1 MRQPPYHLRPNK
13 AVDRLLLI
21 EAIRHLGKSTE
32 LDQYTYYGL
41 GGPYLEDFRLLH
53 ESFPELGLVSI
64 EGNRQI
70 FKRQEFHVPCGKIQL
85 QNTDFSSF
93 LRQYDSRDRKSI
105 FWLDYT
111 GLGYSQFDDFMS
123 LLEKVAAGSIVK
135 VTLRAQPCDY
145 FQQERLDDFKR
156 MFEVFL
162 PNSSGVLPRSREDF
176 AKLVQDML
184 QIAAQRALPGGCGMA
199 YQPLSSFYYKDRT
212 GIFTLTGI
220 VCERANLR
228 NVRASFSNWQY
239 VSLNWARPKQIDVP
253 FLSTKER
260 LHLQK
265 HLPCRLD
272 SGESLVR
279 ALGYYVDDNRRKSIK
294 KMRQYAHFYRHF
306 PYFMKAIP

>member
-1 MRQPPYHLRPNK
+1 MKQPPYHLRPNK

-64 EGNRQI
+64 EEERQI
-70 FKRQEFHVPCGKIQL
+70 FKRQEFHLPCGKVQL
-85 QNTDFSSF
+85 QNVDFSSF
-93 LRQYDSRDRKSI
+93 LRQYDSRDQKSI

-111 GLGYSQFDDFMS
+111 RLAYSQFDDFMS
-123 LLEKVAAGSIVK
+123 LLEKVAARSMVK
-135 VTLRAQPCDY
+135 VTLRANPNDY
-145 FQQERLDDFKR
+145 FQQRELDNFKR
-156 MFEVFL
+156 TFEVFL
-162 PNSSGVLPRSREDF
+162 PNSSVVLPHSREAF
-176 AKLVQDML
+176 AKLLQDML
-184 QIAAQRALPGGCGMA
+184 QIAAQRALPSGSGMA

-212 GIFTLTGI
+212 GILTLTGI
-220 VCERANLR
+220 VCERSNLK
-228 NVRASFSNWQY
+228 NVRESFSNWQY
-239 VSLNWARPKQIDVP
+239 ASLNWAKPKQIDVP
-253 FLSTKER
+253 ILSTKER

-265 HLPCRLD
+265 DLPCEGDAGRI
-272 SGESLVR
+272 LVR
-279 ALGYYVDDNRRKSIK
+279 ALGYYVDDNRRESIR